1 MLPPCLIRNCTLLYQ
16 CAKLRFFFELSKKK
30 NVKSYKK
37 DEKAKKS
44 HKYLCISKNMC
55 TFAALFEK
63 SPAKS
68 GFASA
73 KSELSAF
80 GLR

>member
-1 MLPPCLIRNCTLLYQ
+1 MDCTWQLQ
-16 CAKLRFFFELSKKK
+16 CAKLGFFFELSKKK
-30 NVKSYKK
+30 AGKSCKNGDFSKK
-37 DEKAKKS
+37 Q
-44 HKYLCISKNMC
+44 HKYLCNSKNLR

-80 GLR
+80 GLH